1 MNRNLVRVVVVAAA
15 VAFTLSLHYMV
26 LPLPEWGHRVLH
38 ETDLHRRLCYLPI
51 ILGALWFGLRG
62 GLLTAAVISAA
73 VLPLALRYAG
83 PMASNADFMEIC
95 FYLALGALAGV
106 LVDNRERE
114 RAKKERLEK
123 ELASSERMAALG
135 RAAAGIAHE
144 VRTPLGSIQGAAEI
158 LSEDYPEG
166 HPRRSFFDILMEEC
180 RRLGRVVDD
189 FLDLGRPM
197 SLEPTLEP
205 VGPLMESA
213 LGAVRPLAEAKGL
226 TLSGEPAPS
235 DARVRLDAH
244 RVHQALVN
252 LLRNAV
258 QVSPERR
265 TVSLSFRKEARDA
278 VFEVVD
284 SGPGI
289 PEGDEERIFEPFF
302 SRRKDGTGLGLPL
315 ARQVAVSHGGS
326 LKAGNRADGGACFT
340 LRIPLGG
347 EVTP

>member
-1 MNRNLVRVVVVAAA
+1 MNRNLVRAVVVAAA
-15 VAFTLSLHYMV
+15 VAFTLSLHYML
-26 LPLPEWGHRVLH
+26 LPLPEWGHRILH

-62 GLLTAAVISAA
+62 GVLTAAAISAA
-73 VLPLALRYAG
+73 VLPLALRYEG
-83 PMASNADFMEIC
+83 PLASNADFIEIC

-123 ELASSERMAALG
+123 ELASAERMAALG

-158 LSEDYPEG
+158 LAEDYPEG
-166 HPRRSFFDILMEEC
+166 HPRRSFFDILMEGC

-197 SLEPTLEP
+197 SLEPTMEA
-205 VGPLMESA
+205 VVPLMDSA
-213 LGAVRPLAEAKGL
+213 LNAVRPLAEAKGIA
-226 TLSGEPAPS
+226 LSCDPAP
-235 DARVRLDAH
+235 AHAEVRLDAH

-252 LLRNAV
+252 LLMNAV
-258 QVSPERR
+258 QVSPERM
-265 TVSLSFRKEARDA
+265 TVSLSFREEAGDA
-278 VFEVVD
+278 LFEVMD

-289 PEGDEERIFEPFF
+289 PEGDEGRIFEPFF

-315 ARQVAVSHGGS
+315 ALQVAVSHGGS
-326 LKAGNRADGGACFT
+326 LGAVTRPDGGACFT
-340 LRIPLGG
+340 LRIPRGG